1 MMSNVDTHQLEQN
14 IQSSDDDLSP
24 IKRINI
30 KNVREAIANNRIDGL
45 SINPHLVERVIAACK
60 DNQKLDTEQLIREF
74 VTQN

>member
-1 MMSNVDTHQLEQN
+1 MNNVD
-14 IQSSDDDLSP
+14 
-24 IKRINI
+24 I

>member
-1 MMSNVDTHQLEQN
+1 MSKVDTHQSEQN
-14 IQSSDDDLSP
+14 IQLCNDELSLNQ
-24 IKRINI
+24 RIMI

>member
-1 MMSNVDTHQLEQN
+1 MSKVDTHQSEQN
-14 IQSSDDDLSP
+14 IQLCNDQLSLNQ
-24 IKRINI
+24 RIMI

-45 SINPHLVERVIAACK
+45 SINPIQVERVIAVCK